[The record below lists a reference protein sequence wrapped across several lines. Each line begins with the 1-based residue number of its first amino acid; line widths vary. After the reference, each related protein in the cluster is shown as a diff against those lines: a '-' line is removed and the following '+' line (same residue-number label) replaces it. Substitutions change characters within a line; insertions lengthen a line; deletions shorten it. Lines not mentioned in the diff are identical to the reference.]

1 MKVAIT
7 GASGLVGRFLVDW
20 ASAAGHE
27 VQTLSRV
34 NGYSLAD
41 RPDLTGV
48 DFLIHSAFSHISGRY
63 RGGEG
68 NDPEGFKRAN
78 LDGSVAL
85 FDAAKSSDVKRVVF
99 LSSRAVYGD
108 YPAGTLLTEDLT
120 PRPDTLYGEVK
131 LRAEDALA
139 KLTDAN
145 FIGQSI
151 RATGVYGALGADNK
165 WAKLFADFAAG
176 ITPPP
181 RAGTEVHGI
190 DLARAIDLLD
200 KAPSGVYNVSDI
212 TIDTRDLLE
221 RVAALTGATTPL
233 PERQAKPVSA
243 MSTERIERY
252 GWTKGGWERL
262 DQTLPSLI

>member
-1 MKVAIT
+1 MRVAIT
-7 GASGLVGRFLVDW
+7 GASGLVGRFVVGW

-27 VQTLSRV
+27 VQNLSRV
-34 NGYSLAD
+34 NGYSLGD

-48 DFLIHSAFSHISGRY
+48 DLLIHSAFSHISGRY

-68 NDPEGFKRAN
+68 NDPEGFTRTN

-85 FDAAKSSDVKRVVF
+85 FEAAKTSGVKRVVF

-108 YPAGTLLTEDLT
+108 YPAGTLLTENLT

-139 KLTDAN
+139 RLSDAN

-151 RATGVYGALGADNK
+151 RATGVYGAIGADNK
-165 WAKLFADFAAG
+165 WAKMFADFAAG

-181 RAGTEVHGI
+181 RAGTEVHGL
-190 DLARAIDLLD
+190 DLARAIEVLG
-200 KAPSGVYNVSDI
+200 KAPSGVYNISDI

-221 RVAALTGATTPL
+221 RVATLTGALTPL
-233 PERQAKPVSA
+233 PERQTKPVSA
-243 MSTERIERY
+243 MSTERLERY
-252 GWTKGGWERL
+252 GWTKGGWEQL
-262 DQTLPSLI
+262 EQTLASLI